1 MIFNIFAIAIS
12 TIALVLARV
21 CLPNHIKSHRWGSVA
36 FFGFICAVNIA
47 NIALSLDK
55 IVMTMNF
62 SISHRI
68 VLSCCIILALTAI
81 TVQRTMRGLRSMN
94 DTEAMMIDLSKL
106 EEGDEIIITFKK
118 L

>member
-36 FFGFICAVNIA
+36 FFGFICAANIA

-68 VLSCCIILALTAI
+68 ALSCCIILALTAI
-81 TVQRTMRGLRSMN
+81 TVQRTMRDIRSMN

-106 EEGDEIIITFKK
+106 EEGDEIIITFRKP
-118 L
+118 